1 MSHHAADGIC
11 SEDWPDLTDRP
22 GRLGQKLCEG
32 LDTGVRILGELHFSS
47 FSSFS
52 RQIE

>member
-11 SEDWPDLTDRP
+11 SEDWPDLTDRA
-22 GRLGQKLCEG
+22 GQKLCEG
-32 LDTGVRILGELHFSS
+32 LDTGVRILGELRFSS